1 MSTRIRNHIRGN
13 VIGYVALFVA
23 LGGTAVAL
31 PGTNTVDSGD
41 IINGQVKSADIANNK
56 VNTIDLQ
63 DNQTRSS
70 DVRDDTL
77 ANGGLGA
84 VDLAPNSVGSSEV
97 SDNSLTGSDINEST
111 LSGLG
116 ANDGFFSICDP
127 GSTTF
132 VDCAQTTISL
142 GRTMNVLVIADTHFN
157 TFSNTAP
164 AWGNCRLERND
175 VAVSNDHP
183 IGELDAT
190 EDTSRD
196 VHQGGMNLVDVQTLS
211 AGTYQF
217 EISCNQIDSDIEYPD
232 QRVAAIKLAQD

>member
-1 MSTRIRNHIRGN
+1 MSTRIRNHIRSN
-13 VIGYVALFVA
+13 IIGYVALFVA

-31 PGTNTVDSGD
+31 PGTNSVDSGD
-41 IINGQVKSADIANNK
+41 IINQQVKSIDIANEK
-56 VNTIDLQ
+56 VNTNDLQ
-63 DNQTRSS
+63 DNQVASS

-77 ANGGLGA
+77 TNGGLGA
-84 VDLAPNSVGSSEV
+84 LDLAPNSVGSSEV
-97 SDNSLTGSDINEST
+97 ADNSLGGSDIDEST

-116 ANDGFFSICDP
+116 ANDGYFGICDP
-127 GSTTF
+127 GTTTF
-132 VDCAQTTISL
+132 IDCASTTISL

-175 VAVSNDHP
+175 AAVSNDHP

-190 EDTSRD
+190 EDTQRT
-196 VHQGGMNLVDVQTLS
+196 VHQGGMNLVDVQTLG

-217 EISCNQIDSDIEYPD
+217 EISCNQIDSDVEYPD
-232 QRVAAIKLAQD
+232 QRIAVVKLAQD